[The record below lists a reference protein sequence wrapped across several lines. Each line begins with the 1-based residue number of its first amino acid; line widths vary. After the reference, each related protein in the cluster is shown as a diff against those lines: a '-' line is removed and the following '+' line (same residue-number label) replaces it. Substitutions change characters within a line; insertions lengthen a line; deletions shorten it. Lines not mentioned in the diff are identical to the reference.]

1 MIVRKRRKNRFH
13 FIPFRVNI
21 IVKQLFQRQDWK
33 MGKVEEELLACLYD
47 KAIPVFYSKN
57 ENKNA
62 WEAVGKDLG
71 FEADEAT
78 KMLSQV
84 FEQCM

>member
-1 MIVRKRRKNRFH
+1 
-13 FIPFRVNI
+13 
-21 IVKQLFQRQDWK
+21 
-33 MGKVEEELLACLYD
+33 MGKVQGELLACLYD

-62 WEAVGKDLG
+62 WEAVRKDLG

>member
-1 MIVRKRRKNRFH
+1 
-13 FIPFRVNI
+13 
-21 IVKQLFQRQDWK
+21 
-33 MGKVEEELLACLYD
+33 MGKVQEELLACLYD

-62 WEAVGKDLG
+62 WEAVRKDLG